1 MNYKVSK
8 ETALLV
14 EAYDLLNREFSDKV
28 YKAIED
34 IYGEAVVDEFLLEHG
49 YNEAR
54 DKMEEILFKFIGF
67 SIYEN
72 RALLDSDKI

>member
-14 EAYDLLNREFSDKV
+14 EACDMLNREFNDKV

-34 IYGEAVVDEFLLEHG
+34 IYGESVVDGFLLKHG
-49 YNEAR
+49 FNEAR
-54 DKMEEILFKFIGF
+54 GKMEEIIFKFISY
-67 SIYEN
+67 SIEEH
-72 RALLDSDKI
+72 RAFLDSDEI

>member
-8 ETALLV
+8 ETATLI
-14 EAYDLLNREFSDKV
+14 EAYDLLNREFNDKV

-34 IYGEAVVDEFLLEHG
+34 IYGEAAVDEFLLKHG
-49 YNEAR
+49 FDEAR
-54 DKMEEILFKFIGF
+54 DKVEEILFKFIGC

-72 RALLDSDKI
+72 RAFLDSDEI

>member
-14 EAYDLLNREFSDKV
+14 EAYDLLNREFNDKV

-34 IYGEAVVDEFLLEHG
+34 IYGEAAVEEFLLKHRF
-49 YNEAR
+49 NEAR
-54 DKMEEILFKFIGF
+54 DKVEEILFKFISF
-67 SIYEN
+67 SISEN
-72 RALLDSDKI
+72 RVLLDSDKI

>member
-34 IYGEAVVDEFLLEHG
+34 IYGEAAVDEFLLKHG
-49 YNEAR
+49 FNEAR

-67 SIYEN
+67 SICEN

>member
-1 MNYKVSK
+1 MDYKVSK

-14 EAYDLLNREFSDKV
+14 EAYDLLNREFNDKV

-34 IYGEAVVDEFLLEHG
+34 IYGEAAVDKFLLKHG
-49 YNEAR
+49 FNEAR
-54 DKMEEILFKFIGF
+54 DKVEEIIFKFISC

-72 RALLDSDKI
+72 RAFLDSDEI